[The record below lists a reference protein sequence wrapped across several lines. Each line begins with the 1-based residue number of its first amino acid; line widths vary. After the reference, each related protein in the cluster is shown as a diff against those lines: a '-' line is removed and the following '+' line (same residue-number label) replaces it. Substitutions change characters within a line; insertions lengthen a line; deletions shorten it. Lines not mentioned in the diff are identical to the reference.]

1 MKLKEVKIRKF
12 VPKRLEIAPHVI
24 RPFQFFFR
32 SEAASSIVLL
42 LATFVA
48 MLWAN
53 SSFSEGYH
61 HFWEIPLGFK
71 LNSFDLFM
79 PLKEWINEGLMA
91 LFFFLVGLEIKR
103 EILVGELSSFRKAIL
118 PVFAAVGGMLVP
130 AGIYLFF
137 NNSPELIR
145 GWAIPMATDIA
156 FSLGV
161 LYVLGRRVPF
171 GLRIFLSAFAI
182 ADDLGSVLVIA
193 LFYTKEIN
201 ITALLMAL
209 AVVGVLAVATYF
221 WIRSTLFYV
230 VMGVVLWYFILGSG
244 LHATLAGIITAMFIP
259 AKAVYNTDKFVE
271 VIKKYLDRIK
281 CPKGCGDSIM
291 TEQTHLNA
299 VQAIELAC
307 HNVETPLQRIEHTL
321 QPWVSYG
328 IVPLFA
334 LANAGITLESIDLG
348 SAFKSSI
355 ALGIFLGLVVGKPVG
370 ITLFS
375 MLAVKLGL
383 AKLAKNISWRHIAGA
398 GMLGGIGFTMSFFI
412 AALSFESPLLLSYA
426 KLGILSASLVS
437 GLVGIAVLFKKG

>member
-1 MKLKEVKIRKF
+1 MI
-12 VPKRLEIAPHVI
+12 KRFIPRRVEIAPHVI
-24 RPFQFFFR
+24 KPFQFFFK
-32 SEAASSIVLL
+32 SEASSSIVLL
-42 LATFVA
+42 LATFMA

-53 SSFSEGYH
+53 SPYSESYH
-61 HFWEIPLGFK
+61 HFWEIPFRIRLG
-71 LNSFDLFM
+71 SFEIGM

-91 LFFFLVGLEIKR
+91 LFFFIVGLEIKR

-118 PVFAAVGGMLVP
+118 PVFAALGGMLIP
-130 AGIYLFF
+130 AGIYLLF
-137 NNSPELIR
+137 NHSSELIR

-161 LYVLGRRVPF
+161 LYVLGKRVPF
-171 GLRIFLSAFAI
+171 GLRVFLSAFAI

-193 LFYTKEIN
+193 LFYTKQIN
-201 ITALLMAL
+201 ITALVMAL
-209 AVVGVLAVATYF
+209 LIIGILAVATFF
-221 WIRSTLFYV
+221 WVRNTLFYV
-230 VMGVVLWYFILGSG
+230 VMGVLLWYFILGSG

-271 VIKKYLDRIK
+271 VINRYLEKLK
-281 CPKGCGDSIM
+281 CPTGCGDSIM
-291 TEQTHLNA
+291 TEQAHLNA

-321 QPWVSYG
+321 QPWVAYG

-334 LANAGITLESIDLG
+334 LANAGITLGAIDLP
-348 SAFKSSI
+348 SALKSTV

-383 AKLAKNISWRHIAGA
+383 ARLAKNIKWRHISGA

-412 AALSFESPLLLSYA
+412 AALSFDSPLLLSYA

-437 GLVGIAVLFKKG
+437 GLIGIAVLFRRA